1 MNFYNLYTLL
11 IRTPPFSGKRCYSNF
26 FVHYYSVVRTPKTQT
41 AFLTSRSASKRVLF
55 ALGVDPTARDT
66 GESGGSDL
74 VSQAMPLAVHGRLV
88 SVSVPSPHKT
98 RQASKDVKQML

>member
-1 MNFYNLYTLL
+1 MQ
-11 IRTPPFSGKRCYSNF
+11 I
-26 FVHYYSVVRTPKTQT
+26 
-41 AFLTSRSASKRVLF
+41 AFLTSRSASKQVLF
-55 ALGVDPTARDT
+55 ALGVDPTARDA

-74 VSQAMPLAVHGRLV
+74 VSLATPFAVYGRLV